1 MPTLSILVVLSLVP
15 LALIARRRAVRT
27 PQTRLQIIPD
37 MDQQPK
43 FMPQS
48 GNPLFADGRAM
59 RPPVVGA
66 VARGEAGLDTLLHRG
81 QSGGRW
87 ITTFPVPLTEESL
100 RRGQQ
105 RFNIYCT
112 PCHGLAGRGD
122 GIVHVRADRL
132 REGTWVP
139 PADLTSELV
148 AGRPVG
154 HLYNT
159 ISNGIREMPGY
170 GAQIPEPDRWCIV
183 AYLRALQR
191 SQHATADDVP
201 PELRPALR

>member
-1 MPTLSILVVLSLVP
+1 MPTISVLVVLSFVP
-15 LALIARRRAVRT
+15 LALIARTRAVKST
-27 PQTRLQIIPD
+27 QPRLQFIPD

-43 FMPQS
+43 FKPQS

-59 RPPVVGA
+59 RPPVIGA
-66 VARGEAGLDTLLHRG
+66 VAWGEAGLDTHLHRG
-81 QSGGRW
+81 QSGGQW
-87 ITTFPVPLTEESL
+87 ATTFPVPLTEESL

-122 GIVHVRADRL
+122 GIVHLRADRL

-148 AGRPVG
+148 VGRPVG

-159 ISNGIREMPGY
+159 ISNGIRKMPGY
-170 GAQIPEPDRWCIV
+170 GAQIPELDRWYIV

-191 SQHATADDVP
+191 SQHATVDDVP